1 MALEVVAP
9 IRSIKRSRSTF
20 NTSEQLNKMVKVEET
35 VDKNEVIQS
44 VVEQIYTE
52 IYFRNKKVKVMLLW
66 ESNMAVV
73 MEIIIQTVATLQQI
87 IRIIMANSKFKL

>member
-44 VVEQIYTE
+44 AVEQIYT
-52 IYFRNKKVKVMLLW
+52 IIRNKKVKVMLLW
-66 ESNMAVV
+66 
-73 MEIIIQTVATLQQI
+73 
-87 IRIIMANSKFKL
+87 

>member
-1 MALEVVAP
+1 MTNNLTPLMALEVVAP

-44 VVEQIYTE
+44 AVEQIYT
-52 IYFRNKKVKVMLLW
+52 IIRNKKVKVMLLW
-66 ESNMAVV
+66 
-73 MEIIIQTVATLQQI
+73 
-87 IRIIMANSKFKL
+87 

>member
-9 IRSIKRSRSTF
+9 IRSIKRSRSMF

-44 VVEQIYTE
+44 AVEQIYTE

-66 ESNMAVV
+66 ESNLAVV
-73 MEIIIQTVATLQQI
+73 MEIIIQTVATLQRI
-87 IRIIMANSKFKL
+87 IRIIMANLKSKL